1 MRFWRYYLLREAGR
15 DSNNRTAST
24 GLKHYSRLA
33 FEPPAHTRAPPF
45 GASREPNVTAK
56 LKQAS
61 RHGVLALSA
70 HVPFV
75 SLAHSPLVAFELPLH
90 HQQLA
95 QLVSLRVPA
104 VYGSAPGVALVLGA
118 RKEPRAVVK
127 DVLHC
132 CRVISR
138 VLFGQDS
145 ASIRPQRSLTGEGDA
160 CRGGGAHDCQ
170 TLL

>member
-1 MRFWRYYLLREAGR
+1 M
-15 DSNNRTAST
+15 
-24 GLKHYSRLA
+24 
-33 FEPPAHTRAPPF
+33 
-45 GASREPNVTAK
+45 
-56 LKQAS
+56 
-61 RHGVLALSA
+61 LALSA

-75 SLAHSPLVAFELPLH
+75 SPAHSPLVAFELPLH

-118 RKEPRAVVK
+118 RKEPRAVIK

-138 VLFGQDS
+138 VCLDKTAQ
-145 ASIRPQRSLTGEGDA
+145 AYARREV
-160 CRGGGAHDCQ
+160 
-170 TLL
+170 